1 MAIKIINDDPNK
13 TYRMTCKCG
22 CCYEYEK
29 EDIVW
34 ESGCP
39 GVICPRCHE
48 FNDVMDERGL
58 DDIYPTLD
66 TINYPKHFYIGKGAF
81 VDDNKIN
88 EAIRYVTKYLKEH
101 PDDWG
106 YYSGGEITVIGLPW
120 EDGFEIFVAKN
131 IESCMVE
138 R

>member
-66 TINYPKHFYIGKGAF
+66 TIRYPVHFYAGKG
-81 VDDNKIN
+81 VSIDNDRIN
-88 EAIRYVTKYLKEH
+88 EMVQRVAKQLKES

-106 YYSGGEITVIGLPW
+106 YYSTGEITIIGLPW

-131 IESCMVE
+131 IESCMVD

>member
-22 CCYEYEK
+22 CCYEYER

-34 ESGCP
+34 ENGYP
-39 GVICPRCHE
+39 GVVCPQCHE

-66 TINYPKHFYIGKGAF
+66 TIKYPMHFYAGKGVS
-81 VDDNKIN
+81 VDNDRIN
-88 EAIRYVTKYLKEH
+88 EMVQRVAKWLKEH
-101 PDDWG
+101 PTDWS
-106 YYSGGEITVIGLPW
+106 YCSTGEITIIGLPW
-120 EDGFEIFVAKN
+120 EDEFEFLIAKN
-131 IESCMVE
+131 VESCLID